1 MNTARSHNAGA
12 GATNTAALSIG
23 GSSPSIVAIVESWD
37 GSSWTEI
44 ADCNTSRIGHGAF
57 GTQAN
62 AITYGGETPS
72 MTVNTE
78 EWDGSAWTEVA
89 NLATARQG
97 IGSSGAT
104 AQLGVAAGGN
114 PAAANTTNHAE
125 EWTQAQN
132 VKTIT
137 D

>member
-1 MNTARSHNAGA
+1 
-12 GATNTAALSIG
+12 
-23 GSSPSIVAIVESWD
+23 
-37 GSSWTEI
+37 
-44 ADCNTSRIGHGAF
+44 
-57 GTQAN
+57 
-62 AITYGGETPS
+62 

-78 EWDGSAWTEVA
+78 EWDGAAWTEVA

-114 PAAANTTNHAE
+114 PASANSTDATE

-132 VKTIT
+132 IKVIA

>member
-1 MNTARSHNAGA
+1 
-12 GATNTAALSIG
+12 
-23 GSSPSIVAIVESWD
+23 
-37 GSSWTEI
+37 
-44 ADCNTSRIGHGAF
+44 
-57 GTQAN
+57 
-62 AITYGGETPS
+62 

-78 EWDGSAWTEVA
+78 EWNGSAWAEVA

-97 IGSSGAT
+97 LGSSGAT

-114 PAAANTTNHAE
+114 PASANSTDATE
-125 EWTQAQN
+125 EWTQGQN